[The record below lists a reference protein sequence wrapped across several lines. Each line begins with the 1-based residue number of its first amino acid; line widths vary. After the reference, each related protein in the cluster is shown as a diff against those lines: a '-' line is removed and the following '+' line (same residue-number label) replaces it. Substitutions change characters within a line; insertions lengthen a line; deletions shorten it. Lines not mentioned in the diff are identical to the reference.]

1 MSSEEYL
8 LMAEILKKIEDR
20 FKLVTEKQAELKK
33 KIDEKLNETKQTKN
47 LDELNISL
55 I

>member
-8 LMAEILKKIEDR
+8 LMTEILKKIEDR
-20 FKLVTEKQAELKK
+20 FKLVTEKQAELKM
-33 KIDEKLNETKQTKN
+33 KIEHSIKETKKYKSIE
-47 LDELNISL
+47 ELKISL

>member
-20 FKLVTEKQAELKK
+20 FKMVTEKQAELKR
-33 KIDEKLNETKQTKN
+33 KIDQKIEQTSKLKN
-47 LDELNISL
+47 VDELKIS
-55 I
+55 II